1 MGSRDGK
8 TVTLG
13 DMERLV
19 ARIAAEGKALPGGIL
34 KVDGFINHRLEPD
47 LTMAMGRAFAERFA
61 ALSVTGSNKIVTAEV
76 SGIAPALATGVAL
89 GVPVVYARKKRPV
102 TMPDALS
109 ASAPS
114 RTKGG
119 VTPLYLSPE
128 YVTAGDR
135 VLLIDD
141 FLASGETILALAE
154 LVHRCGAELLGVGCV
169 VEKTFQGGRKA
180 LSSLGVPVVSL
191 AAVTY
196 LDEAGFRVENGR

>member
-1 MGSRDGK
+1 
-8 TVTLG
+8 
-13 DMERLV
+13 MERLV
-19 ARIAAEGKALPGGIL
+19 VRIAAEGRALKGNIL
-34 KVDGFINHRLEPD
+34 KVDGFINYRLEPD
-47 LTMAMGRAFAERFA
+47 LTLELGRAFAERFA
-61 ALSVTGSNKIVTAEV
+61 ALGVTDVSKVVTAEV

-154 LVHRCGAELLGVGCV
+154 LIRRCEAELLGVGCV
-169 VEKTFQGGRKA
+169 VEKTFQGGRQA
-180 LSSLGVPVVSL
+180 LASLRVPVVSL

-196 LDEAGFRVENGR
+196 LGEDGLRVEAGR

>member
-1 MGSRDGK
+1 MRP
-8 TVTLG
+8 
-13 DMERLV
+13 R
-19 ARIAAEGKALPGGIL
+19 
-34 KVDGFINHRLEPD
+34 
-47 LTMAMGRAFAERFA
+47 
-61 ALSVTGSNKIVTAEV
+61 
-76 SGIAPALATGVAL
+76 LATGVAL

-128 YVTAGDR
+128 YVTAADR

-154 LVHRCGAELLGVGCV
+154 LIRRCRAELLGVGCV
-169 VEKTFQGGRKA
+169 VEKTFQGGRDA
-180 LSSLGVPVVSL
+180 LSDLGVPVVSL
-191 AAVTY
+191 AAVTS
-196 LDEAGFRVENGR
+196 LNDDGVQVEAGR